1 MSLGDDG
8 YGQDPG
14 RPGGEYGEG
23 ADYDRHLTRTR
34 LPEGDEGDPYGPN
47 RRPRGGGR
55 GSGGRGGGL
64 SSRNLITVVGVV
76 VLLIAAIAFANRG
89 GGSSSD
95 DSDSAGGKASA
106 QPTAPT
112 GVKPVT
118 GKDGATGIASGFART
133 EQGAQSAASNY
144 GVALSG
150 DGMFKADVRNAI
162 VSTVYAPDVAAA
174 RRGDLDKIYSD
185 QEFLKRIG
193 LEGNGSAPKGMTFV
207 SRATPVGSKT
217 VKYEGDTATIAVW
230 YSSLFGLAG
239 EGSTNPVAEKWY
251 TTTFEMR
258 WTENDWKITDFSQKD
273 GPAPVGRDQ
282 AASSAKDMSDAV
294 QGFGGFT
301 YAR

>member
-8 YGQDPG
+8 YGNGQD
-14 RPGGEYGEG
+14 YGEPAG
-23 ADYDRHLTRTR
+23 SDRHLTRTR
-34 LPEGDEGDPYGPN
+34 LPEGEGDPYGPN
-47 RRPRGGGR
+47 RRGRGGGR
-55 GSGGRGGGL
+55 GSGSGL
-64 SSRNLITVVGVV
+64 SGRNLITVVGVV

-95 DSDSAGGKASA
+95 ESDSRGGASA
-106 QPTAPT
+106 QATAPT
-112 GVKPVT
+112 GEKPVS
-118 GKDGATGIASGFART
+118 GKDGATGIASGFAHT
-133 EQGAQSAASNY
+133 EQGAQSAATNY
-144 GVALSG
+144 GVALAG
-150 DGMFKADVRNAI
+150 DGMFKADARNAI
-162 VSTVYAPDVAAA
+162 VNIVYAPDVAAT

-185 QEFLKRIG
+185 QGFLKRIG
-193 LEGNGSAPKGMTFV
+193 LEGNGNVPKGMTFV

-217 VKYEGDTATIAVW
+217 VKYEGDTASIAVW

-258 WTENDWKITDFSQKD
+258 WTDNDWKITDFSQKD